1 MSAESSPLGSIDW
14 DAITGEAVDLLARY
28 IRIDTSNPPGNESQA
43 VDFLGEILD
52 REGISYK
59 RFEPVSGRESLRA
72 ILPGDGSAG
81 PLILLNHTDVVPVE
95 RAFWSVDP
103 FGGLVQDGYV
113 WGRGA
118 LDMKGMGV
126 LELIAMLL
134 LKRRRMPLK
143 RDVVFFAIA
152 DEEAGSEVGVEWFG
166 RHHPDLLKGDYCL
179 NEGSYGWADLL
190 GSSRPIFGFAPT
202 EKGPCWL
209 QLRVE
214 GPPGHGSLPHD
225 ENALAILARA
235 LCRID
240 AWQRPR
246 AILPEL
252 RPFFDELG
260 RIGLLPV
267 EDPTELER
275 VIRGDRMLN
284 AITSNTISLTTC
296 HAGIKANVIP
306 ALAEA
311 SLDCRL
317 LPGTDHR
324 DWIRQVE
331 AVVGDARVSVQL
343 MFQAETEPSDPDSA
357 AVRVAAEVI
366 REYDEEAM
374 FVPTISSWFTDSRVC
389 RRLGVPSYG
398 FIPFLL
404 TADDYAGIHGHNER
418 VSIENLRLGSQIL
431 FELTR
436 RLASAG

>member
-1 MSAESSPLGSIDW
+1 
-14 DAITGEAVDLLARY
+14 VDLLSRY
-28 IRIDTSNPPGNESQA
+28 IRVDTSNPPGNESAA
-43 VDFLGEILD
+43 VDLLAEVLAGD
-52 REGISYK
+52 GIASERY
-59 RFEPVSGRESLRA
+59 EPAAGRASLRA
-72 ILPGDGSAG
+72 VLPGDGSAG

-95 RAFWSVDP
+95 RQFWTVDP
-103 FGGLVQDGYV
+103 FAGLVEDGYV

-118 LDMKGMGV
+118 LDMKGMGII
-126 LELIAMLL
+126 ELMSVLL
-134 LKRRRMPLK
+134 LKRLRIPLR

-166 RHHPDLLKGDYCL
+166 RHHPDLLRGDYCI

-209 QLRVE
+209 QLHVE

-225 ENALAILARA
+225 QNALAVLVRALARV
-235 LCRID
+235 D
-240 AWQRPR
+240 GWERPR
-246 AILPEL
+246 VILPEL

-260 RIGLLPV
+260 RAGLLPTN
-267 EDPTELER
+267 DAAELER

-284 AITSNTISLTTC
+284 AITTNTISLTTC

-306 ALAEA
+306 GVAEA

-324 DWIRQVE
+324 DWVREVE
-331 AVVGDARVSVQL
+331 AVIDDPRVSVEL
-343 MFQAETEPSDPDSA
+343 MFQAETEPSDPRSDA
-357 AVRVAAEVI
+357 MQVAAEVVHQ
-366 REYDEEAM
+366 YDETAL

-404 TADDYAGIHGHNER
+404 TAEDLAGIHGHNER
-418 VSIENLRLGSQIL
+418 VSIENLRMGSQIL

-436 RLASAG
+436 RLAT

>member
-1 MSAESSPLGSIDW
+1 
-14 DAITGEAVDLLARY
+14 VDLLSRY
-28 IRIDTSNPPGNESQA
+28 IRVDTSNPPGNESAA
-43 VDFLGEILD
+43 VDLLAEVLAGD
-52 REGISYK
+52 GIASERY
-59 RFEPVSGRESLRA
+59 EPAAGRASLRA
-72 ILPGDGSAG
+72 VLPGDGSAG
-81 PLILLNHTDVVPVE
+81 PLILLNHTDVVSVE
-95 RAFWSVDP
+95 RQFWTVDP
-103 FGGLVQDGYV
+103 FAGLVEDGYV

-118 LDMKGMGV
+118 LDMKGMGII
-126 LELIAMLL
+126 ELMSVLL
-134 LKRRRMPLK
+134 LKRLRIPLR

-166 RHHPDLLKGDYCL
+166 RHHPDLLRGDYCI
-179 NEGSYGWADLL
+179 NEGSYGWAELL

-209 QLRVE
+209 QLHVE

-225 ENALAILARA
+225 QNALAVLVRALARV
-235 LCRID
+235 D
-240 AWQRPR
+240 GWERPR
-246 AILPEL
+246 VILPEL

-260 RIGLLPV
+260 RAGLLPTN
-267 EDPTELER
+267 DAAELER

-284 AITSNTISLTTC
+284 AITTNTISLTTC

-306 ALAEA
+306 GVAEA

-324 DWIRQVE
+324 DWVREVE
-331 AVVGDARVSVQL
+331 AVIDDPRVSVEL
-343 MFQAETEPSDPDSA
+343 MFQAETEPSDPRSDA
-357 AVRVAAEVI
+357 MQVAAEVVHQ
-366 REYDEEAM
+366 YDETAL

-404 TADDYAGIHGHNER
+404 TAEDLAGIHGHNER
-418 VSIENLRLGSQIL
+418 VSIENLRMGSQIL

-436 RLASAG
+436 RLAT